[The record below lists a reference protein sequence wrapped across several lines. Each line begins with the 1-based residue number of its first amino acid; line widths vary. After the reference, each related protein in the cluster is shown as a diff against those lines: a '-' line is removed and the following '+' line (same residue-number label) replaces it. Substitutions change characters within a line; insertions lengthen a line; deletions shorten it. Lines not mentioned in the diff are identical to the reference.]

1 MTDPY
6 ESFNIDEIHHLPKV
20 PYLDEINHNVEIT
33 RMNEMHCLADE
44 IHHLWFRPLIR
55 SIITVK
61 FLTQTQLMKSI
72 IVINFINFI

>member
-6 ESFNIDEIHHLPKV
+6 ESFNIDEIHHIPKV

-61 FLTQTQLMKSI
+61 FLTQTQLMKLI
-72 IVINFINFI
+72 IVINFIIII

>member
-6 ESFNIDEIHHLPKV
+6 ESFNIDEIHHIPKV

-61 FLTQTQLMKSI
+61 FLTQTQLMKLI
-72 IVINFINFI
+72 IVINFIIFI

>member
-6 ESFNIDEIHHLPKV
+6 ESFNIDEIHHIPKV

-44 IHHLWFRPLIR
+44 IHHLWFRPQ
-55 SIITVK
+55 IIDD
-61 FLTQTQLMKSI
+61 
-72 IVINFINFI
+72 INNIYRK

>member
-6 ESFNIDEIHHLPKV
+6 ESFNIDEIHHIPKV
-20 PYLDEINHNVEIT
+20 PYLDVINHNVEIT

-61 FLTQTQLMKSI
+61 FLTQTQLMKLI
-72 IVINFINFI
+72 IVINFIIII